1 MARGVNKVIL
11 IGNLGKDPETRS
23 FPSGGMVANV
33 SLATTDNW
41 KDRETGENKSATEW
55 HNLVFRNRLAEIAGQ
70 YLRKGSKIY
79 VEGAIRT
86 RKWQDQ
92 QGQDRYT
99 TEINVRE
106 MQMLDGR
113 DDNGGNWNQSGGGGA
128 FGNQGQGG
136 FNPNQQPQSNNFQQ
150 SAPQGGGMQGGQ
162 MAPPQNAPVQSPSSV
177 PSTDLGDDDIP
188 F

>member
-11 IGNLGKDPETRS
+11 IGNLGRDPETRS

-41 KDRETGENKSATEW
+41 KDRETGELKSATEW

-113 DDNGGNWNQSGGGGA
+113 NDGSGGNKTTTISKTLRKAVACKARRQRQRIWVTTI
-128 FGNQGQGG
+128 FL
-136 FNPNQQPQSNNFQQ
+136 FE
-150 SAPQGGGMQGGQ
+150 SAMTTTVIE
-162 MAPPQNAPVQSPSSV
+162 A
-177 PSTDLGDDDIP
+177 
-188 F
+188 

>member
-11 IGNLGKDPETRS
+11 IGNLGRDPETRS

-41 KDRETGENKSATEW
+41 KDRETGELKSATEW

-113 DDNGGNWNQSGGGGA
+113 NDGSGGNWSQSGGGA
-128 FGNQGQGG
+128 FGDQNQGAY
-136 FNPNQQPQSNNFQQ
+136 SQQ
-150 SAPQGGGMQGGQ
+150 SPQHQNNDYQQNAPQGGGMQ
-162 MAPPQNAPVQSPSSV
+162 SPATT
-177 PSTDLGDDDIP
+177 PADMGDDDIP